1 MSRLPESSNTNPRTC
16 MICRHPER
24 AEIERLVLSMSA
36 SNPTLTLDAIADAYG
51 ISVKELRVHTLMHTP
66 LALDF
71 SAEAE
76 SALIDNF
83 KLRAGQPLTESTS
96 AQGADSVS
104 QNNQSVSAAGAA
116 GAAAGHITPKQ
127 RLADKIDMREGD
139 MLLAAANE
147 MLTTLNV
154 LGRRI
159 KSYASDGSDG
169 SDQRLIT
176 FCSNAMVNLYIGTST
191 ELRKNIQAINEL
203 NSSIN
208 GAADAG
214 SEGLKALAAAI
225 AGSAAPQRNDD
236 NQEE

>member
-1 MSRLPESSNTNPRTC
+1 MSRLPESTNTNPRTC

-51 ISVKELRVHTLMHTP
+51 LSVKELRVHTLMHTP

-76 SALIDNF
+76 SALIDGF

-104 QNNQSVSAAGAA
+104 QNNQSVSAD
-116 GAAAGHITPKQ
+116 GAAAGQITPKQ
-127 RLADKIDMREGD
+127 RLTDKIDMREGD